1 MFEDVSDEQLAK
13 YDKFLMDMS
22 ELAQK
27 QSVVLQDIKVWISI
41 LLSSLIHI

>member
-13 YDKFLMDMS
+13 YDKFLTDMS

-27 QSVVLQDIKVWISI
+27 QSVILQDIKV
-41 LLSSLIHI
+41 